1 MAYAQHPCDDGV
13 IKGAKESQPCEGS
26 AKPWILAATILGSSM
41 AQINSSTVNV
51 ALPALQ
57 ESLGANVVDIQWV
70 VNAYTLFLAALIL
83 LGGSLG
89 DHFGR
94 NRVFMLGVAL
104 FAGAAV
110 WCGLAPSVT
119 QLIVA
124 RGLQGIGGA
133 LLVPGSL
140 AIISASFSE
149 GERGRA
155 IGLWAA
161 FSAMTSGA
169 GPVLGGWLID
179 TLSWRWIFFV
189 NIPFAVA
196 VIAIAWWRVPESRDD
211 EVEGGLDWWGAS
223 LATVGLGGITYGFL
237 ESSNRGFG
245 NISVVAAFIVGV
257 FAVVAFIIVE
267 RRLKAPMV
275 PMKLFAS
282 RTFSGANVLTVLLY
296 AALGGA
302 LFFLPLNLIQ
312 VQGYS
317 ATAAG
322 AALLPFIALMSLLSS
337 WSGGLIARFGA
348 KLPLTVGP
356 IIVSAGFLLF
366 TLPGTSGSYWTTFFP
381 AITVMGFG
389 MAISVAPLTTS
400 VTNAVATHFAGTASG
415 INNAASR
422 VAGLLAV
429 AIFGVI
435 MVLAFGS
442 ALSTQLEPLGLSQE
456 ARSTLLS
463 NRADLASLQIP
474 DEVVDT
480 AAVEAAIDEAFVYGF
495 RVVMLISAVLAA
507 LSALIAWLMIEGK
520 VAEQRDGVDERVD
533 EQGATG
539 EASTAA

>member
-1 MAYAQHPCDDGV
+1 MAHAQYPCDEGV
-13 IKGAKESQPCEGS
+13 VRGSKKSTPCADS

-94 NRVFMLGVAL
+94 NRIFMLGVAL

-119 QLIVA
+119 QLIMA
-124 RGLQGIGGA
+124 RGVQGVGGA

-140 AIISASFSE
+140 AIISASFPE

-179 TLSWRWIFFV
+179 TLSWRWIFFI

-211 EVEGGLDWWGAS
+211 EVEGGLDWWGAA
-223 LATVGLGGITYGFL
+223 LATLGLGGVTYGFL

-245 NISVVAAFIVGV
+245 NFSVIAAFVVGV
-257 FAVVAFIIVE
+257 LAVAAFIIVE

-275 PMKLFAS
+275 PLKLFAS
-282 RTFSGANVLTVLLY
+282 KTFSGANLLTVLLY

-348 KLPLTVGP
+348 KLPLTIGP
-356 IIVSAGFLLF
+356 VIVAAGFLLF
-366 TLPGTSGSYWTTFFP
+366 LVPGTGSSYWTTFFP

-400 VTNAVATHFAGTASG
+400 VMNAVATHYAGTASG

-435 MVLAFGS
+435 MVIAFGS
-442 ALSTQLEPLGLSQE
+442 ALRGQLEPLNLSE
-456 ARSTLLS
+456 EVRSTILS
-463 NRADLASLQIP
+463 NRADLASLRIP
-474 DEVVDT
+474 EGVADT
-480 AAVEAAIDEAFVYGF
+480 AAVQTAIDEAFVYGF
-495 RVVMLISAVLAA
+495 RVVMLISAALAA
-507 LSALIAWLMIEGK
+507 LSALIAWVMIEGK
-520 VAEQRDGVDERVD
+520 VAEQDEA
-533 EQGATG
+533 QG
-539 EASTAA
+539 EAEQASGASAAA

>member
-1 MAYAQHPCDDGV
+1 MAYAKHPCDDGV
-13 IKGAKESQPCEGS
+13 IKGTKEGTPCLDS

-94 NRVFMLGVAL
+94 NRIFMLGVAL

-119 QLIVA
+119 QLIIA
-124 RGLQGIGGA
+124 RGVQGVGGA

-140 AIISASFSE
+140 AIISASFPA

-211 EVEGGLDWWGAS
+211 EVTGGLDWWGAA

-245 NISVVAAFIVGV
+245 NLSVIAAFVIGV
-257 FAVVAFIIVE
+257 LAVVAFVVVE

-275 PMKLFAS
+275 PLKLFTS
-282 RTFSGANVLTVLLY
+282 KTFSGANLLTVLLY

-322 AALLPFIALMSLLSS
+322 AALLPFIVLMSLLSS

-348 KLPLTVGP
+348 KLPLTIGP
-356 IIVSAGFLLF
+356 VIVAAGFLLF

-381 AITVMGFG
+381 AISVMGFG
-389 MAISVAPLTTS
+389 MAISVAPLTTA
-400 VTNAVATHFAGTASG
+400 VMNAVATHYAGTASG

-429 AIFGVI
+429 AIFGVV
-435 MVLAFGS
+435 MVIAFGS
-442 ALSTQLEPLGLSQE
+442 ALRGQLEPLNLSE
-456 ARSTLLS
+456 EVRSTILS
-463 NRADLASLQIP
+463 NRADLASIQIP
-474 DEVVDT
+474 EEVADIDAVQT
-480 AAVEAAIDEAFVYGF
+480 AINEAFVYGF
-495 RVVMLISAVLAA
+495 RVVMLISAALAA
-507 LSALIAWLMIEGK
+507 LSALIAWVMIEGK
-520 VAEQRDGVDERVD
+520 VAEQDEAQD
-533 EQGATG
+533 ETAHPSG
-539 EASTAA
+539 EASAAV